1 MEPVLV
7 NQSEQKIIHQ
17 KNGIVIKLL
26 DKNKYELSF
35 EIENN
40 NIILTKLINLHLM
53 RIIYE
58 VNKDIFDDF
67 SLDIHSDN
75 EADIY
80 LSFKHFFEDLGFPK
94 RYNLLH
100 VNMYNR
106 GCNGAEKGRSVV
118 ADPESGALADDSD
131 TNCVIFTANTRYN
144 TPLKHT
150 NVNVNSTILPI
161 DNLQITCNIVT
172 AHKIKIVNVITF
184 NTSFEIPGFVEKM
197 SVQIFNKIFLRIKQF
212 IENYTNNV

>member
-1 MEPVLV
+1 MTSVHV
-7 NQSEQKIIHQ
+7 TQYEQKIIHQ

-53 RIIYE
+53 RVIYE

-67 SLDIHSDN
+67 SLDIYSDN

-94 RYNLLH
+94 RYSLLH
-100 VNMYNR
+100 VNMH
-106 GCNGAEKGRSVV
+106 
-118 ADPESGALADDSD
+118 SD
-131 TNCVIFTANTRYN
+131 TNSAIFTANTIYN
-144 TPLKHT
+144 TLHKNANV

-161 DNLQITCNIVT
+161 DNLQITCNIVN

>member
-1 MEPVLV
+1 MEPDLV
-7 NQSEQKIIHQ
+7 DQSNQKIIHQ

-40 NIILTKLINLHLM
+40 NIILTKLINFNLM
-53 RIIYE
+53 RVIYE

-67 SLDIHSDN
+67 SLDIHSNN

-94 RYNLLH
+94 RYSLLH
-100 VNMYNR
+100 VNMHN
-106 GCNGAEKGRSVV
+106 E
-118 ADPESGALADDSD
+118 
-131 TNCVIFTANTRYN
+131 TNSVIFTANTRYN
-144 TPLKHT
+144 IFLK
-150 NVNVNSTILPI
+150 NANANATILPI
-161 DNLQITCNIVT
+161 DNLEITCNIEN

-184 NTSFEIPGFVEKM
+184 NSSFEIPGFVEKM
-197 SVQIFNKIFLRIKQF
+197 SVQIFNKIFLRTKQF

>member
-1 MEPVLV
+1 MEPVPV

-40 NIILTKLINLHLM
+40 NIILKKLINFQLM

-67 SLDIHSDN
+67 SLDIYSDN

-80 LSFKHFFEDLGFPK
+80 LSFKHFFEDLGFQK

-100 VNMYNR
+100 VNMHN
-106 GCNGAEKGRSVV
+106 
-118 ADPESGALADDSD
+118 D

-144 TPLKHT
+144 TLLKHT

-161 DNLQITCNIVT
+161 DKLQITCNIVT
-172 AHKIKIVNVITF
+172 EHKIKIVNVITF

>member
-1 MEPVLV
+1 MEPVPV

-100 VNMYNR
+100 VNMHN
-106 GCNGAEKGRSVV
+106 
-118 ADPESGALADDSD
+118 DP
-131 TNCVIFTANTRYN
+131 NCVIFTANTRYN
-144 TPLKHT
+144 TPLKHA
-150 NVNVNSTILPI
+150 NANANATILPI
-161 DNLQITCNIVT
+161 DNLQITCNIEN

-184 NTSFEIPGFVEKM
+184 NTSFESPGFVEKM

>member
-1 MEPVLV
+1 MTSVDV
-7 NQSEQKIIHQ
+7 TQYEQKIIHQ

-94 RYNLLH
+94 RYSLLH
-100 VNMYNR
+100 VNMHN
-106 GCNGAEKGRSVV
+106 
-118 ADPESGALADDSD
+118 D
-131 TNCVIFTANTRYN
+131 TNSVIFTANTRYN
-144 TPLKHT
+144 TTLKHA
-150 NVNVNSTILPI
+150 NSNANANATILPI
-161 DNLQITCNIVT
+161 DNLQITCNIEN

>member
-1 MEPVLV
+1 MEPVPV

-26 DKNKYELSF
+26 YKNKYELSF

-40 NIILTKLINLHLM
+40 NIILKKLLNFQLM

-67 SLDIHSDN
+67 SLDIYSDN

-94 RYNLLH
+94 RYSLLH
-100 VNMYNR
+100 VNMHN
-106 GCNGAEKGRSVV
+106 
-118 ADPESGALADDSD
+118 D
-131 TNCVIFTANTRYN
+131 TNSVIFTANTIYN
-144 TPLKHT
+144 TPLKNT
-150 NVNVNSTILPI
+150 NYNVNVNSTILPI

>member
-1 MEPVLV
+1 MASVDV
-7 NQSEQKIIHQ
+7 TQSEQKKIHQ
-17 KNGIVIKLL
+17 KNGIIMKLL

-40 NIILTKLINLHLM
+40 NINLTKLLNFHLM
-53 RIIYE
+53 KVIYE

-67 SLDIHSDN
+67 SLDIHYDN
-75 EADIY
+75 EANIY

-94 RYNLLH
+94 RYSLLH
-100 VNMYNR
+100 VNMHN
-106 GCNGAEKGRSVV
+106 
-118 ADPESGALADDSD
+118 D
-131 TNCVIFTANTRYN
+131 TNCVIFIANTRYN

-197 SVQIFNKIFLRIKQF
+197 SAQIFNKIFLRTKQF

>member
-40 NIILTKLINLHLM
+40 NIILKKLINFQLM

-67 SLDIHSDN
+67 SLDIYSRGCGVVTDPESVALGNVADDSDN

-80 LSFKHFFEDLGFPK
+80 LSFKHFFEDLGFQK

-100 VNMYNR
+100 VNMHN
-106 GCNGAEKGRSVV
+106 
-118 ADPESGALADDSD
+118 D

>member
-1 MEPVLV
+1 MEPVPV

-94 RYNLLH
+94 RYSLLH
-100 VNMYNR
+100 VNMHN
-106 GCNGAEKGRSVV
+106 
-118 ADPESGALADDSD
+118 D
-131 TNCVIFTANTRYN
+131 TNSVIFTANTRYN
-144 TPLKHT
+144 TTLKHT

>member
-80 LSFKHFFEDLGFPK
+80 LSFKHFFEDLGFQK

-100 VNMYNR
+100 VNMYN
-106 GCNGAEKGRSVV
+106 G
-118 ADPESGALADDSD
+118 

>member
-1 MEPVLV
+1 MEPVHV
-7 NQSEQKIIHQ
+7 DQSTQKIIHQ

-40 NIILTKLINLHLM
+40 NIILTKLINFHLM
-53 RIIYE
+53 RVIYE

-94 RYNLLH
+94 RYSLLH
-100 VNMYNR
+100 VNMHN
-106 GCNGAEKGRSVV
+106 
-118 ADPESGALADDSD
+118 D
-131 TNCVIFTANTRYN
+131 TNSVIFTANTMYN
-144 TPLKHT
+144 TPHK
-150 NVNVNSTILPI
+150 NANANANATILPI
-161 DNLQITCNIVT
+161 DNLKITCNIET
-172 AHKIKIVNVITF
+172 AHKIKIINVITF
-184 NTSFEIPGFVEKM
+184 NSCFEIPGFVEKM
-197 SVQIFNKIFLRIKQF
+197 SIQIFNKIFLRTKQF

>member
-1 MEPVLV
+1 MEPVPV

-40 NIILTKLINLHLM
+40 NIILKKLLNFQLM

-67 SLDIHSDN
+67 SLDIYSDN

-80 LSFKHFFEDLGFPK
+80 LSFKHFFEDLGFQK

-100 VNMYNR
+100 VNMHN
-106 GCNGAEKGRSVV
+106 
-118 ADPESGALADDSD
+118 D
-131 TNCVIFTANTRYN
+131 TNSVIFTANTRYN
-144 TPLKHT
+144 TTLKHA
-150 NVNVNSTILPI
+150 NSNANATILPI
-161 DNLQITCNIVT
+161 DNLQITCNIEN

>member
-40 NIILTKLINLHLM
+40 NIILKKLINFQLM

-67 SLDIHSDN
+67 SLDIYSDN

-80 LSFKHFFEDLGFPK
+80 LSFKHFFEDLGFQK

-100 VNMYNR
+100 VNMHN
-106 GCNGAEKGRSVV
+106 
-118 ADPESGALADDSD
+118 D

>member
-1 MEPVLV
+1 MESVHV
-7 NQSEQKIIHQ
+7 TQSEQKIIHQ
-17 KNGIVIKLL
+17 KNGIIMKLL

-40 NIILTKLINLHLM
+40 NINLTKLLNFHLM
-53 RIIYE
+53 KVIYE

-94 RYNLLH
+94 RYSLLH
-100 VNMYNR
+100 VNMHN
-106 GCNGAEKGRSVV
+106 
-118 ADPESGALADDSD
+118 D
-131 TNCVIFTANTRYN
+131 TNSVIFTANTRYN
-144 TPLKHT
+144 TFHK
-150 NVNVNSTILPI
+150 NANATILPI
-161 DNLQITCNIVT
+161 DNLQITCNIET
-172 AHKIKIVNVITF
+172 THKIKIVNVITF

>member
-1 MEPVLV
+1 MESVQV
-7 NQSEQKIIHQ
+7 AQCEQKIIHQ

-40 NIILTKLINLHLM
+40 NIILKKLINFQLM

-80 LSFKHFFEDLGFPK
+80 LSFKHFFEDLGFQK

-100 VNMYNR
+100 VNMHN
-106 GCNGAEKGRSVV
+106 
-118 ADPESGALADDSD
+118 D

-144 TPLKHT
+144 TPLK
-150 NVNVNSTILPI
+150 NANANVNSTILPI

-172 AHKIKIVNVITF
+172 AHKIKIINVITF
-184 NTSFEIPGFVEKM
+184 NSCFEIPGFVEKM